1 MLDRLML
8 NLDRIKGMADG
19 CRQVMAL
26 DDPCGRVLE
35 TVERPN
41 GLVIKKVSCP
51 MGVIGIIYEARPNVT
66 ADAAALCLKSGNA
79 VILRGGKEAI
89 HSNIAISDIMREAVK
104 SVGLDENVIQLVD
117 DTSRE

>member
-41 GLVIKKVSCP
+41 GLVIK
-51 MGVIGIIYEARPNVT
+51 R
-66 ADAAALCLKSGNA
+66 
-79 VILRGGKEAI
+79 
-89 HSNIAISDIMREAVK
+89 
-104 SVGLDENVIQLVD
+104 
-117 DTSRE
+117 